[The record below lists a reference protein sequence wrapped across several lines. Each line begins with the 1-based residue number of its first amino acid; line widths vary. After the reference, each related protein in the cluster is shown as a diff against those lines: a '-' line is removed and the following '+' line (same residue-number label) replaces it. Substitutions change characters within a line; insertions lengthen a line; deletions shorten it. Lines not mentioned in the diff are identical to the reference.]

1 MTHEYWL
8 NRWERNEIGFHQE
21 DFNPYLLE
29 YWPLLEIPDNGTVF
43 LPLCGKSRDMIWLNN
58 RGHSVLGVELSKLAI
73 AAFFQENKAI
83 PVRQTEQNFAR
94 YAAGRIT
101 ILQGDFFNLNKKH
114 LEKISAVYDRAS
126 LVALPPDT
134 RKRYVQHMMHILPPA
149 TQLLLVS
156 FDYPQTE
163 MQGPPYAV
171 SVEEISIL
179 YQHHAEINL
188 LRQVDVL
195 HENSRFQQLG
205 LSRLEENIVLLT
217 TKY

>member
-29 YWPLLEIPDNGTVF
+29 YWPHLNIPSSGTVF
-43 LPLCGKSRDMIWLNN
+43 LPLCGKSRDMIWLHN
-58 RGHSVLGVELSKLAI
+58 RGHPILGVELSKLAVT
-73 AAFFQENKAI
+73 AFFEENKI
-83 PVRQTEQNFAR
+83 SPSQHVEPDFDR
-94 YAAGRIT
+94 YIADNIT
-101 ILQGDFFNLNKKH
+101 ILLGNFFDLNKKH
-114 LEKISAVYDRAS
+114 LEKVSAVYDRAS

-134 RKRYVQHMMHILPPA
+134 RKRYARHMMHILPPA
-149 TQLLLVS
+149 TQILLVG
-156 FDYPQTE
+156 FDYPQAE

-171 SVEEISIL
+171 SVEEISML
-179 YQHHAEINL
+179 YRHHAEINPL
-188 LRQVDVL
+188 KQVDVL
-195 HENSRFQQLG
+195 HENPRFQQLG